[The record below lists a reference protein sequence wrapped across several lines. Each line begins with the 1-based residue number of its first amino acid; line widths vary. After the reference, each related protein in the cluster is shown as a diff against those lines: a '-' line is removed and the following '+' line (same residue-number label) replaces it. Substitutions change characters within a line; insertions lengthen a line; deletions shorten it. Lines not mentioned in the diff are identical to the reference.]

1 MRKFFSNKKLIV
13 LMVAL
18 IFAIGFIAMSVAVR
32 NKSQTPSIIQRVGN
46 NVVGAASLI
55 ISVPMNAAK
64 NGVDNI
70 VNLTNTYEENTKLK
84 AQLSKLQQT
93 ETTNQTLKAE
103 NKQLK
108 QQLKLDNTST
118 NQTLKAENKQL
129 KQQLK
134 LDNTLTDYDYVNAAI
149 MLRSPDNWQNMVIIN
164 HGSDEGIQKNMSVMA
179 GSGLIGRVVEVN
191 QNNAKVEL
199 ISTDNKSANRF
210 AAQINTSKGTV
221 NGIITGYD
229 KSTGDLILGQVNTT
243 DGVQNGDKVITSGLG
258 GSTPKG
264 LLIGTVENMKKD
276 DYGLS
281 TIINVKPAA
290 DLSDLSV
297 VTVIKRTM
305 AGE

>member
-46 NVVGAASLI
+46 NVVGAASRI

-93 ETTNQTLKAE
+93 ET
-103 NKQLK
+103 
-108 QQLKLDNTST
+108 T

-199 ISTDNKSANRF
+199 ISTDNKSANCF